1 MGLTMYQKSWRLRKE
16 LMKTQDHISLPDLRH
31 KIAIYIGGNQ
41 RTLKEYTKFMLE
53 IGFLTDIGG
62 GRFKINGKL

>member
-1 MGLTMYQKSWRLRKE
+1 
-16 LMKTQDHISLPDLRH
+16 MKTQDHISLPDLRH